1 MKKIIVIIVLITFG
15 ILFWFLYQKLAF
27 LNILVK
33 FDDLEPFEKQM
44 NVYYKGFKI
53 GKSTKIYPDKDYT
66 NTFLKLKIHPNN
78 INLPENITAKIQKK
92 GTGGYINIIYPD
104 SPSLKKIKNDDVIPG
119 RLTKDITTI
128 LSEEGAEEI
137 LSNASG
143 LISNANTAVQSLNGI
158 FIEVH
163 GILQDIRPDIK
174 LAVSNLTKTTT
185 NLKEMSSNMNSSLTK
200 ETLTNSINNVEKT
213 TKSLSDIT
221 VQIDRTTIPVVNSVL
236 CQTNSTMKNVN
247 EITGGVKNT
256 LKKHFGFGRLIFGRP
271 ISKDCE

>member
-104 SPSLKKIKNDDVIPG
+104 APSLKKIKNDDVISG

-128 LSEEGAEEI
+128 LSEDGAEEI
-137 LSNASG
+137 VSNASS

-236 CQTNSTMKNVN
+236 CQTNSTMKNVK

-271 ISKDCE
+271 ISTDCE

>member
-53 GKSTKIYPDKDYT
+53 GKSTKIYPDKNYT
-66 NTFLKLKIHPNN
+66 NTYLKLKIFPND
-78 INLPENITAKIQKK
+78 INLPENISARIQKK
-92 GTGGYINIIYPD
+92 GSGGYINIIYPD
-104 SPSLKKIKNDDVIPG
+104 APSLKKIQNDDVISG
-119 RLTKDITTI
+119 KLAKDIASI
-128 LSEEGAEEI
+128 LTEEGAEEI
-137 LSNASG
+137 VSNASN

-158 FIEVH
+158 FIEVQ

-174 LAVSNLTKTTT
+174 TSVANLAKTTA
-185 NLKEMSSNMNSSLTK
+185 NLKTVSGNMSSSLDKESLTNTVDNLERTTK
-200 ETLTNSINNVEKT
+200 NVKDISAQIDNTTVPVINNILCT
-213 TKSLSDIT
+213 TH
-221 VQIDRTTIPVVNSVL
+221 
-236 CQTNSTMKNVN
+236 STMKNVN

-256 LKKHFGFGRLIFGRP
+256 LKKHFGFGRFLFGRP
-271 ISKDCE
+271 ISKECE

>member
-104 SPSLKKIKNDDVIPG
+104 SPSLKKIKNNDVIPG

-185 NLKEMSSNMNSSLTK
+185 NLKEMSSNMNSSLNK
-200 ETLTNSINNVEKT
+200 ESLTNSVKNVENT

-236 CQTNSTMKNVN
+236 CQTNSTMRNVN

>member
-104 SPSLKKIKNDDVIPG
+104 APSLKKIKNDDVIPG

-128 LSEEGAEEI
+128 LSEDGAEEI
-137 LSNASG
+137 VSNASS

-236 CQTNSTMKNVN
+236 CQTNSTMKNVK

-271 ISKDCE
+271 ISTDCE